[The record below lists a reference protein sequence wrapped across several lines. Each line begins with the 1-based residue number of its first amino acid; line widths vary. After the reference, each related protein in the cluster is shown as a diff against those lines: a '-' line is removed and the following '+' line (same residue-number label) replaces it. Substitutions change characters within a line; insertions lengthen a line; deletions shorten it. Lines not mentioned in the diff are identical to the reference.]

1 MKENRSIDGTERLYR
16 QAPWVL
22 EVLPTRQAK
31 IFVEVVEKVKE

>member
-1 MKENRSIDGTERLYR
+1 MARNAFIGRLLGYYS
-16 QAPWVL
+16 